1 MKMQDGGME
10 IEGELS
16 LQITIKINSYKKN
29 VYLNIIKIFLH
40 LGIYDRTTTTY
51 IKTKPKVY

>member
-1 MKMQDGGME
+1 MQDGGME